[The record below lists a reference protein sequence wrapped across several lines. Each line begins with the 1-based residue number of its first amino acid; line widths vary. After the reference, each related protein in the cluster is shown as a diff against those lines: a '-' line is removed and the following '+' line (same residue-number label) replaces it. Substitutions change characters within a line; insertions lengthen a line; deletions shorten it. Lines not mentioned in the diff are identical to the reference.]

1 PQSRLQRPRA
11 ARCHLTYETSKSFR
25 DDHIRTPT
33 LRAGCKIDP
42 GYHRYA
48 MESFVQGWSLTI
60 LFCGFIVLVFLGGW
74 LHVHRELAWVKA
86 LTDHLGLE
94 LVDSKAKPGTLEQQ
108 QIRDEA
114 HAILEAKD
122 PAWAQKQVR

>member
-1 PQSRLQRPRA
+1 
-11 ARCHLTYETSKSFR
+11 
-25 DDHIRTPT
+25 
-33 LRAGCKIDP
+33 
-42 GYHRYA
+42 

-60 LFCGFIVLVFLGGW
+60 VFCGFIVLVFLGGW

-108 QIRDEA
+108 QLAGFR
-114 HAILEAKD
+114 
-122 PAWAQKQVR
+122 R